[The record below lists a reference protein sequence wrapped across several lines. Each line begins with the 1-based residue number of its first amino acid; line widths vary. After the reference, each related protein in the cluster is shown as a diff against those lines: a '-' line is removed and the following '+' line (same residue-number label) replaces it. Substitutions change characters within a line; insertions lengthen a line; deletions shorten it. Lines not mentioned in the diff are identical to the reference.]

1 MLRDFQF
8 RSSNVWWPD
17 TVLNCWKDAHLIQIW
32 ELEINCALLCCR
44 PEETENV
51 SKILERNRSLQE
63 ENSKLSRELSEAVG
77 QTALM
82 CERIIVVCIL
92 I

>member
-1 MLRDFQF
+1 MRISACSHAPDLSLR
-8 RSSNVWWPD
+8 RS
-17 TVLNCWKDAHLIQIW
+17 
-32 ELEINCALLCCR
+32 
-44 PEETENV
+44 EEAENV

-82 CERIIVVCIL
+82 CERIIVVRVLTYRKAIPGVPQV
-92 I
+92 

>member
-1 MLRDFQF
+1 M
-8 RSSNVWWPD
+8 
-17 TVLNCWKDAHLIQIW
+17 
-32 ELEINCALLCCR
+32 LCCR
-44 PEETENV
+44 SEEAENM

-82 CERIIVVCIL
+82 CERIIMVCIW
-92 I
+92 IYVQNGFSV